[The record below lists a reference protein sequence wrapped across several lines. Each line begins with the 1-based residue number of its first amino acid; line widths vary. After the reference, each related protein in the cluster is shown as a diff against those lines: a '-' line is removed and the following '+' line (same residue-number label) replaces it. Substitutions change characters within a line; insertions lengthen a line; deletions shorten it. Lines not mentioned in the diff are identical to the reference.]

1 MIFTINVCVC
11 SLDPVIQ
18 YLHYGSRK
26 IGLKMINK
34 IKLLTATSVLAFLT
48 ACGGGGSSTPS
59 VDAQGFWA
67 GQASTGYTVSTAILE
82 NGEAWGIYSSGS
94 TIYGA
99 LYGTAA
105 VNGNS
110 ISIQGTDFNFLT
122 NSSTTGNLTGTVV
135 SKSSMSLTGN
145 NVSVPVTYQT
155 AYDTPA
161 TAAAITGTWAFTGR
175 SGSYSLI
182 PGSITI
188 DSAGRFVLNQTN
200 CVTTGSVVPRSSGK
214 NIYNLALSASGVGC
228 AAGQTTMSGIVYLDA
243 TVTPNKFLSLALTP
257 NKNDGVIVLGTKS

>member
-1 MIFTINVCVC
+1 
-11 SLDPVIQ
+11 
-18 YLHYGSRK
+18 
-26 IGLKMINK
+26 MINK
-34 IKLLTATSVLAFLT
+34 LKFITATIVLTFLT
-48 ACGGGGSSTPS
+48 ACGGGGGGSSTPS
-59 VDAQGFWA
+59 EDAQGFWV
-67 GQASTGYTVSTAILE
+67 GQASTGYTISTAILE

-122 NSSTTGNLTGTVV
+122 NRSTAGNLTGTVV

-145 NVSVPVTYQT
+145 NVSLPAKYQT

-161 TAAAITGTWAFTGR
+161 TAAAITGTWTFTGR
-175 SGSYSLI
+175 SNSYSLI

-200 CVTTGSVVPRSSGK
+200 CVTSGSVVPRSNGK
-214 NIYNLALSASGVGC
+214 NIYNLTLSASGVGC

-257 NKNDGVIVLGTKS
+257 SKNDGVIVIGTKR

>member
-1 MIFTINVCVC
+1 
-11 SLDPVIQ
+11 
-18 YLHYGSRK
+18 
-26 IGLKMINK
+26 MINPSK
-34 IKLLTATSVLAFLT
+34 FCLVLVASFLT
-48 ACGGGGSSTPS
+48 ACGGGGGGSSTPS
-59 VDAQGFWA
+59 ADPQGFWS

-99 LYGTAA
+99 LYGTVA

-122 NSSTTGNLTGTVV
+122 NTSTAGNLTGTIAA
-135 SKSSMSLTGN
+135 KSSMSLTGN
-145 NVSVPVTYQT
+145 NVSIPVTYQT
-155 AYDTPA
+155 SYDTPA
-161 TAAAITGTWAFTGR
+161 TAAAITGTWSFIGR

-200 CVTTGSVVPRSSGK
+200 CVTTGTVVPRSSGK
-214 NIYNLALSASGVGC
+214 NIYNLTLSASGIGC
-228 AAGQTTMSGIVYLDA
+228 AAGQTTMSGIVYVDA
-243 TVTPNKFLSLALTP
+243 TVTPKKFLSLALTP
-257 NKNDGVIVLGTKS
+257 NKNDGLIVIGTKS

>member
-1 MIFTINVCVC
+1 
-11 SLDPVIQ
+11 
-18 YLHYGSRK
+18 
-26 IGLKMINK
+26 MINK
-34 IKLLTATSVLAFLT
+34 IKLLTATAVLTLLS

-59 VDAQGFWA
+59 ADPQGFWT
-67 GQASTGYTVSTAILE
+67 GQASTGYTISTAILE
-82 NGEAWGIYSSGS
+82 SGEAWGIYSSGS

-105 VNGNS
+105 TNGNS

-122 NSSTTGNLTGTVV
+122 NSSVPGNLTGTLLP
-135 SKSSMSLTGN
+135 KSSMSLTGS
-145 NVSVPVTYQT
+145 NVSVPLIYQT

-182 PGSITI
+182 PGSFTI
-188 DSAGRFVLNQTN
+188 DSGGRFILNQTN
-200 CVTTGSVVPRSSGK
+200 CVTSGTVVPRSSGK
-214 NIYNLALSASGVGC
+214 NIYNLTLSASGIGC

-257 NKNDGVIVLGTKS
+257 NKNDGVIVLGTKR